1 MRDRGLPRAVRIMLA
16 NAAIGIPVGAV
27 FVSGLMLLDGG
38 GIGALLWRVG
48 GIEAIG
54 LLWLFSAM
62 TFGSALMGGAVMA
75 IGDGQEQG
83 PVRGSRAPAGL
94 LPLRIARRHPRPN

>member
-27 FVSGLMLLDGG
+27 FVGGLVLLDGG

-75 IGDGQEQG
+75 IGGQGQG
-83 PVRGSRAPAGL
+83 PVAGSRTQARL
-94 LPLRIARRHPRPN
+94 MPLRVARRHVRGG